1 MSIFIFCERENKSQ
15 VTEETFNGSLI
26 FNINIKLATSQ
37 HFILHGTELIRVIQD
52 WSNYYH

>member
-15 VTEETFNGSLI
+15 VIEETFNGSVI

-37 HFILHGTELIRVIQD
+37 HFILHGIELIRVIQD

>member
-15 VTEETFNGSLI
+15 VIEETFNGSVI

-37 HFILHGTELIRVIQD
+37 HFTLHGIELIRVIQD
-52 WSNYYH
+52 WSNYCH